1 MPNISLAD
9 FTAKQKVENA
19 AIIEVEQYSAELCER
34 LEAQMLEYSIRM
46 VKRNA
51 EYFGGSRED
60 LSDYAKE
67 RLKDLEENGIEDT
80 FTISSGRK
88 YHKIVHNDKGGH
100 GSVHAFIDKKTG
112 DVYKPASLNKPAKH
126 VRYNLLERESRQLM
140 FGQLDWAGGYLY
152 AR

>member
-51 EYFGGSRED
+51 NIFGGSRED
-60 LSDYAKE
+60 LS
-67 RLKDLEENGIEDT
+67 L
-80 FTISSGRK
+80 
-88 YHKIVHNDKGGH
+88 
-100 GSVHAFIDKKTG
+100 
-112 DVYKPASLNKPAKH
+112 SLIH
-126 VRYNLLERESRQLM
+126 I
-140 FGQLDWAGGYLY
+140 
-152 AR
+152 

>member
-112 DVYKPASLNKPAKH
+112 DVYKPASWNKPAKH

>member
-51 EYFGGSRED
+51 EYFGESRED

-88 YHKIVHNDKGGH
+88 YHKIVNNDKGGH

-112 DVYKPASLNKPAKH
+112 DVYKPASWNKPAKH

>member
-51 EYFGGSRED
+51 NIFGGSRED

-112 DVYKPASLNKPAKH
+112 DVYKPASWNKPAKH

>member
-51 EYFGGSRED
+51 NIFGGSRED

-80 FTISSGRK
+80 FTISSGKK

-112 DVYKPASLNKPAKH
+112 DVYKPASWNKPAKH

>member
-34 LEAQMLEYSIRM
+34 LEAQMLEYSICM

-51 EYFGGSRED
+51 NIFGGSRED

-112 DVYKPASLNKPAKH
+112 DVYKPASWNKPAKH

>member
-51 EYFGGSRED
+51 NIFGGSRED

-88 YHKIVHNDKGGH
+88 YHKVIHNDKGGH

-112 DVYKPASLNKPAKH
+112 DVYKPASWNKPAKH

>member
-19 AIIEVEQYSAELCER
+19 AIIEVEQYSVELCER

-51 EYFGGSRED
+51 EYFGESRED

-88 YHKIVHNDKGGH
+88 YHKIIHNGKGGH

-112 DVYKPASLNKPAKH
+112 DVYKPASWNKPAKH

>member
-34 LEAQMLEYSIRM
+34 LEAQMLEYSICM

-51 EYFGGSRED
+51 NIFGGSRED

-67 RLKDLEENGIEDT
+67 RLKDLEENRIEDT

-112 DVYKPASLNKPAKH
+112 DVYKPASWNKPAKH